1 MARRPAHG
9 SRLQPPA
16 DHVLGSRCW
25 QPAAMGLPGIAVFL
39 GGHHAV
45 LALRP
50 LHGAE
55 GPTDENLKFT
65 LNMVSILEGINSPEH
80 VKKLSLSDLDQLAA
94 EIRERLITVLSNNG
108 GHLGPNLGVVE
119 LTIALHYVFNT
130 PGDSFLFDVSH
141 QAYVHKLLTGRE
153 KQFHT
158 IRTPDGLNGFMLRTE
173 SPHDCYG
180 AGHAGTALSAALGMA
195 AARDKTGGKEH
206 VVAVAGDAA
215 FTCGITYEALNNIAH
230 HTRRMLVVLND
241 NEWSI
246 DKNVGAIASYL
257 NTIVTHPKYDFL
269 HERARKFVE
278 KVGGKMALR
287 MAQKAEES
295 MKAMLWPSVIFEELG
310 LRYYGPIDGH
320 DIPTLIKTF
329 EFLKTQDRPVLL
341 HVLTQKGKGF
351 APALK
356 QPDKFHGLGKYKIES
371 GETAPTPTPTYSE
384 IFGKTLAKF
393 AETNQKLVAIT
404 AAMPS
409 GTGLSHF
416 AKAHPSRYFDVGIAE
431 EHATLFAC
439 GLATQGLQPFL
450 AIYSTFF
457 QRAYD
462 MAIHDMGIQK
472 LNVKL
477 CMDRAGLSGD
487 DGPTHHGLFDIGYL
501 RHIPNWVHMQPK
513 DEDDFVDM
521 LWTMAHYNGGP
532 IAVRYPRGAGTGA
545 KIKPEPKLLEIGK
558 AEVVQHGRDVAIFGL
573 GNMFEVAEEAA
584 KKLEE
589 KGISVALI
597 NPRWIKPMDTGTLEF
612 FARSVEVVA
621 TIEDHVLHNG
631 FGCAVME
638 HLHSQQIN
646 TPVVR
651 IGWPDEFIEHGS
663 VPILRKK
670 HGITA
675 DALVEKVLPLLQKK
689 SAAKSSVA

>member
-1 MARRPAHG
+1 
-9 SRLQPPA
+9 
-16 DHVLGSRCW
+16 
-25 QPAAMGLPGIAVFL
+25 
-39 GGHHAV
+39 
-45 LALRP
+45 
-50 LHGAE
+50 
-55 GPTDENLKFT
+55 
-65 LNMVSILEGINSPEH
+65 MV
-80 VKKLSLSDLDQLAA
+80 
-94 EIRERLITVLSNNG
+94 
-108 GHLGPNLGVVE
+108 
-119 LTIALHYVFNT
+119 
-130 PGDSFLFDVSH
+130 
-141 QAYVHKLLTGRE
+141 
-153 KQFHT
+153 
-158 IRTPDGLNGFMLRTE
+158 
-173 SPHDCYG
+173 
-180 AGHAGTALSAALGMA
+180 
-195 AARDKTGGKEH
+195 
-206 VVAVAGDAA
+206 VAGDAA
-215 FTCGITYEALNNIAH
+215 FTCGISYEALNNVKAH
-230 HTRRMLVVLND
+230 TKRFIVVLND

-246 DKNVGAIASYL
+246 AKNVGAIASYL
-257 NTIVTHPKYDFL
+257 NTIVTSPTFAHL
-269 HERARKFVE
+269 HEKARHFVE
-278 KVGGKMALR
+278 SVAGKSIAEFAHKV
-287 MAQKAEES
+287 EES
-295 MKAMLWPSVIFEELG
+295 VKGLLVPSVIFEELG

-320 DIPTLIKTF
+320 DIPLLIQTF
-329 EFLKTQDRPVLL
+329 EFLKTQEEPVLL
-341 HVLTQKGKGF
+341 HILTQKGKGYP
-351 APALK
+351 PALK

-416 AKAHPSRYFDVGIAE
+416 QKAHPTRYFDVGIAE

-462 MAIHDMGIQK
+462 MAIHDIAIQN

-501 RHIPNWVHMQPK
+501 RHVPNWVHMQPK
-513 DEDDFVDM
+513 DEDEFVDM
-521 LWTMAHYNGGP
+521 LWTMLHYNSGP
-532 IAVRYPRGAGTGA
+532 IAIRYPRGSGTGA
-545 KIKPEPKLLEIGK
+545 KIKPEPRLLEIGK

-573 GNMFEVAEEAA
+573 GAMFEIAEEAA
-584 KKLEE
+584 CKLEE

-612 FARSVEVVA
+612 FARSVDVVC

-638 HLHSQQIN
+638 HLHSQMIN

-651 IGWPDEFIEHGS
+651 IGWPDQFIEHGA

-675 DALVEKVLPLLQKK
+675 DALLEKVGPLLRKK
-689 SAAKSSVA
+689 SSLKPSVA